1 MTREATPEEGAEPQA
16 GPHHRS
22 ADANHST
29 TGGNGRHRAATAARP
44 PVQPPPASAT
54 SIGATLRLPAFWMV
68 LALGVVG
75 AGRIGHIFADAV
87 TLYPRASVTAFVLFT
102 VYAIPFVL
110 VVREVDYLEREPVA
124 LLATALVWG
133 GLVAT
138 SMANLGNTAAQDLL
152 AKLVSPGFSDRW
164 APALAGPTD
173 EETLKA
179 LGVLAI
185 VLLARRHVNSVVDGF
200 VYGALVGLGFQVVE
214 DFVYSINAVVLAGD
228 GDQVAP
234 VVAMFLVRGFLGGLW
249 SHTLFTA
256 LAGAGIGYAVVR
268 RERALRTRV
277 AVALLAYL
285 GAWLLHF
292 VWNSPLLADGFG
304 MGVGGLIGALLLKG
318 IPGFVAVLLLLRV
331 ARQHEAGYYLG
342 RLNGIEP
349 ILVAPEEMEALVT
362 ARGRTAA
369 RKRAAA
375 YAGLRAERAVRRL
388 QHAQSRLAVEIS
400 RSGYV
405 SYREAATHPNPRSA
419 ALERCVLD
427 ILTARERLIALGI
440 SVAGRYGR
448 EQRTPLGGWSC
459 AAAVVGL
466 VVPGLSVLGLVLAGW
481 GSLQARRQ
489 RIAPDNRLGIGSSI
503 AVLATALWIVVY
515 LLHGF
520 QGG

>member
-1 MTREATPEEGAEPQA
+1 MSHDAPPGEGIEDTGGALRGA
-16 GPHHRS
+16 GN
-22 ADANHST
+22 ANWSVP
-29 TGGNGRHRAATAARP
+29 GGNGRHRASTAAHP
-44 PVQPPPASAT
+44 PVQPPPAVT
-54 SIGATLRLPAFWMV
+54 HRFLTLRLPAFWMV
-68 LALGVVG
+68 LLLGVIG
-75 AGRIGHIFADAV
+75 AGRISQIFADAV
-87 TLYPRASVTAFVLFT
+87 TLYPKASLTAFVLFT
-102 VYAIPFVL
+102 AYAIPFVL
-110 VVREVDYLEREPVA
+110 VVREVDYLEREPVP
-124 LLATALVWG
+124 LLATALGWG

-138 SMANLGNTAAQDLL
+138 SMANLGNTAVQDIL
-152 AKLVSPGFSDRW
+152 AKLVSPSFSDRW
-164 APALAGPTD
+164 APAIAGPTN

-179 LGVLAI
+179 LGVVAI

-228 GDQVAP
+228 GDQITP

-256 LAGAGIGYAVVR
+256 LVGAGIGYAVVR
-268 RERALRTRV
+268 TDRSLRARTSV
-277 AVALLAYL
+277 AVLAFL
-285 GAWLLHF
+285 GAWTLHF
-292 VWNSPLLADGFG
+292 IWNSPLLADGFG

-318 IPGFVAVLLLLRV
+318 IPGFVAVLLMLKV

-375 YAGLRAERAVRRL
+375 YAGLRADRAVRRL

-405 SYREAATHPNPRSA
+405 SYREAAANRNPRSG
-419 ALERCVLD
+419 ALEKCVAE
-427 ILTARERLIALGI
+427 ILAARERLMALGVP
-440 SVAGRYGR
+440 VAGRYGR

-459 AAAVVGL
+459 VLAVLGL
-466 VVPGLSVLGLVLAGW
+466 VVPGLSVLALGLAGL
-481 GSLQARRQ
+481 GTLLARRQ
-489 RIAPDNRLGIGSSI
+489 RIAPDNRLGIGTSI
-503 AVLATALWIVVY
+503 AVLATALWVVVY

-520 QGG
+520 NGG